1 MIITFCDLA
10 DDVIEIIIGYVKHY
24 KYLALLKRTCLAN
37 YNSVSKLSIAKLML
51 SSRLGLFSPR
61 IYCANVDC
69 CQDTEDVFYRHYYNN
84 CPGYEHIKQ
93 LALNKT
99 IVLIND
105 KKHELNTHYCSE
117 CFKKF
122 VLVGELKN
130 VKHNYSWI
138 DELNI
143 TYPRC
148 KYIFM

>member
-1 MIITFCDLA
+1 MTISLPDLY
-10 DDVIEIIIGYVKHY
+10 DDVLQIIISHVKHY
-24 KYLALLKRTCLAN
+24 SYLALLKRTCLAN
-37 YNSVSKLSIAKLML
+37 YNCVSRYSIAKLML
-51 SSRLGLFSPR
+51 SSRLGLFSER
-61 IYCANVDC
+61 LYCANTTC
-69 CQDTEDVFYRHYYNN
+69 CQDSQDVFYRHYYNH
-84 CPGYEHIKQ
+84 CPGYVHVRQ

-105 KKHELNTHYCSE
+105 KKHDLNTHYCSE

-130 VKHNYSWI
+130 VKHNYKWI

-143 TYPRC
+143 TYIRC

>member
-1 MIITFCDLA
+1 MSFTFCDLA
-10 DDVIEIIIGYVKHY
+10 DDVIEIIISYVKHY
-24 KYLALLKRTCLAN
+24 KYLALLKITCLAN

-51 SSRLGLFSPR
+51 SSRLGLFSER

-69 CQDTEDVFYRHYYNN
+69 CQDTEDVFYTHYRNHIA
-84 CPGYEHIKQ
+84 GYVHIRQ

-105 KKHELNTHYCSE
+105 KKHGLNTHYCSE

-130 VKHNYSWI
+130 VKHNYNWI

>member
-24 KYLALLKRTCLAN
+24 KYLALLKRTCLTT

-51 SSRLGLFSPR
+51 SSRLGLFSER
-61 IYCANVDC
+61 IYCANTTC
-69 CQDTEDVFYRHYYNN
+69 CQDTEDVFYRHYRNHIA
-84 CPGYEHIKQ
+84 GYEHIRQ

-105 KKHELNTHYCSE
+105 KKHCLNTHYCSE

-130 VKHNYSWI
+130 VKHNYNWI
-138 DELNI
+138 DEINI
-143 TYPRC
+143 TYPRR
-148 KYIFM
+148 KLIFM

>member
-1 MIITFCDLA
+1 MTNSFCDLPNEL
-10 DDVIEIIIGYVKHY
+10 VQIIIGYIKHY
-24 KYLALLKRTCLAN
+24 SYLVLLKRTCLAN
-37 YNSVSKLSIAKLML
+37 YNCVSRYSIAKLML
-51 SSRLGLFSPR
+51 SSRLGLFSKR
-61 IYCANVDC
+61 LYCANINC
-69 CQDTEDVFYRHYYNN
+69 CKDTEDVCCRRYYNN
-84 CPGYEHIKQ
+84 CPGYVHVKQ

-105 KKHELNTHYCSE
+105 KKHDLNTHYCSE

-130 VKHNYSWI
+130 VKHNYDWI

-143 TYPRC
+143 TYIRC